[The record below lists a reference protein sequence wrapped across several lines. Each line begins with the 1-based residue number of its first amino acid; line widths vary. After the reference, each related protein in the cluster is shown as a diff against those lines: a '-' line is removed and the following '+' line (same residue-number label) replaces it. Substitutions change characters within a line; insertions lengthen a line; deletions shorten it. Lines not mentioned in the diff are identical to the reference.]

1 MFKVPLAITIVLII
15 IALIAFIVVIKSTTL
30 ELIDRVTSSIAIFAC
45 LCGGI
50 SATFVVCSYIHTNF
64 AFVLSL
70 KPSLL
75 IQVTS
80 VNKNSKPPSNIPIT
94 IIHYQNKTANEFTD
108 LTLNITIRV
117 ANREMDISNLFRPKM
132 FMAAHDSRNRRFE
145 TLSLLS
151 QRGIDVD
158 SETSAGNPVELKTG
172 YSYTFNKKF
181 EKRNGPE
188 YKWNSDIQCWEI
200 K

>member
-15 IALIAFIVVIKSTTL
+15 IALTAFIVVITSTTL

-45 LCGGI
+45 LGGGI
-50 SATFVVCSYIHTNF
+50 SATFVICSYIHTNF
-64 AFVLSL
+64 AFVLSQ

-80 VNKNSKPPSNIPIT
+80 VHKESQPPSIIPIT
-94 IIHYQNKTANEFTD
+94 IIHYENTTANEFTD

-117 ANREMDISNLFRPKM
+117 ANREVDISELFRPKM
-132 FMAAHDSRNRRFE
+132 FMAAHDRRDRRFE

-151 QRGIDVD
+151 QRGIDVN
-158 SETSAGNPVELKTG
+158 SETRAGNPVELTTG
-172 YSYTFNKKF
+172 YSYTFNKII

-188 YKWNSDIQCWEI
+188 YKWNADIQHWEI